1 MRAGVRHE
9 LHESPERAR
18 EVLIVIPL
26 PAGKTRI
33 TIRLD
38 DDIIDWFREKV
49 DAAGGGN
56 YQTMMNDALR
66 QFMIA
71 ERQPLEASLRRVVR
85 EELAAYGKQ
94 SAPKRRAVRR

>member
-1 MRAGVRHE
+1 MKKEHDFSRGKRG
-9 LHESPERAR
+9 P
-18 EVLIVIPL
+18 VIPL

-38 DDIIDWFREKV
+38 NDIIDWFRDKV
-49 DAAGGGN
+49 NAAGGGN

-66 QFMIA
+66 QSMMS

-85 EELAAYGKQ
+85 EELAAYGKGRGGK
-94 SAPKRRAVRR
+94 PKRARR